1 MEIKAHLNHLRISPR
16 KVKLAA
22 DVVRGLNVMD
32 AEVQLKN
39 LVKRSSDPLRKLLK
53 SAVANAENNFKLS
66 NSNLFVSKIFVNEGA
81 TLKRWMP
88 RAMGRATQI
97 LKRTSNITIVLSEI
111 DSSRKSASFVRL
123 GSTESRQVKPKAEKG
138 EAKET
143 KETKETGETKEIK
156 KSEFKMFGKNQKD
169 QAKIHGSQSI
179 DGKKKFQRRKAI

>member
-22 DVVRGLNVMD
+22 DVVRGLNVAD
-32 AEVQLKN
+32 AEAQLKN

-111 DSSRKSASFVRL
+111 DSSRKSASFV
-123 GSTESRQVKPKAEKG
+123 KPKAEKG